1 MMRRPPKYCQGF
13 VDRHG
18 KPRWYFRRPGF
29 KRVALP
35 GLPWSPEFMAEYET
49 AMAGEVISGAI
60 GSKRTKPGSIAALVA
75 NYYQSTE
82 YRNLKPI
89 TQRTYRSVMEPF
101 REQHGDKAV
110 SAMQREH
117 VKAIVAKLAD
127 RPSASNNW
135 LKAIKILMRY
145 AVEIGMRRDDPT
157 AGLRKM
163 RTGSSGYRTWTEDEI
178 GQFYDRHPIGSR
190 ARLALDLLL
199 HTGQRRADVVRMG
212 CQHVRGDVLTIAQ
225 QKTGTEVAIPLHP
238 DLIASLEALPRRN
251 MTFLL
256 TEYGKPFTPDGFGN
270 WFRDRV
276 SEAELP
282 KGLSSHGLRKAACRR
297 LAEAGCT
304 ANEIMAISGHKNLKE
319 VTTYTEAA
327 SRSALARRAMQ
338 NVWDRD
344 SETENGTKIVKP
356 ASEV

>member
-1 MMRRPPKYCQGF
+1 MP
-13 VDRHG
+13 
-18 KPRWYFRRPGF
+18 
-29 KRVALP
+29 LP
-35 GLPWSPEFMAEYET
+35 GLPWSPEFMAAYEA
-49 AMAGEVISGAI
+49 AMAGEMVSASVR
-60 GSKRTKPGSIAALVA
+60 SKRTKPGSVAALVA
-75 NYYQSTE
+75 SYYQSTE

-101 REQHGDKAV
+101 REQHGNKPVA
-110 SAMQREH
+110 AMQREH
-117 VKAIVAKLAD
+117 VKAILAKMAD
-127 RPSASNNW
+127 RPAASNNW
-135 LKAIKILMRY
+135 LKAIKILMWH

-157 AGLRKM
+157 IGLRKM
-163 RTGSSGYRTWTEDEI
+163 RTGSSGFRTWTEGEI
-178 GQFYDRHPIGSR
+178 EQFHTRHPIGSR

-212 CQHVRGDVLTIAQ
+212 RQHVRGGVLTISQ
-225 QKTGTEVAIPLHP
+225 QKTGTEVSVPLHP
-238 DLIASLEALPRRN
+238 DFVASLDALPSRN

-276 SEAELP
+276 AEAGLP

-304 ANEIMAISGHKNLKE
+304 PNEIMAISGHKNLKE

-327 SRSALARRAMQ
+327 SRSALARRAMKA
-338 NVWDRD
+338 VWSRD
-344 SETENGTKIVKP
+344 EGNENGKKTVKP